1 MRHVLTLAIALCS
14 IGVSAQNN
22 GNSSRYIEYQEYQI
36 NKNYSDSLVAFQQQQ
51 KTDETEAGDEV
62 SDGRLYPLFAPFT
75 FYHTPARKALRL
87 SNRNTG
93 VDP

>member
-62 SDGRLYPLFAPFT
+62 TDGRLYPLS
-75 FYHTPARKALRL
+75 HHSL
-87 SNRNTG
+87 SITRQPERRSG
-93 VDP
+93 

>member
-14 IGVSAQNN
+14 IGVSAQNI

-62 SDGRLYPLFAPFT
+62 IGWQALP
-75 FYHTPARKALRL
+75 ALRTIHFL
-87 SNRNTG
+87 SHASQKGASAEQPKHRG
-93 VDP
+93 